1 MKYRI
6 REQNELKP
14 SGVEWLG
21 DIFKKWQFTRL
32 KYCFTYKKG
41 KNPDII
47 FDENF
52 DNKLLPYLSTEYL
65 RKGTNI
71 QYVDN
76 QNRNYLIAN
85 FGDILLLWDGANAGE
100 FFISKE
106 GIVSSTMALLKKIN
120 QNDIDLFFKYFLKS
134 IEKYL
139 RSSTTGMGI
148 PHINSQILNNLTLI
162 LPNIVEQQKIANF
175 LDEKSKIFDEAI
187 SKKEQLI
194 SKLELAKQSLIS
206 EVVTGKLKVVEQNS
220 KLQTIKR
227 EKNELKPSGVEWL
240 GDIPKDWQVKKLK
253 YFTKLNPNKFNL
265 DEKIKNDIEVSFVP
279 MENIRRG
286 NINLENSKNINSV
299 INGYTFFEENDILIA
314 KVTPCFENHNCAI
327 AKNLKNEIGFGST
340 ELNVLRCFNKDS
352 IKFVYY
358 YIQTDLF
365 INLGVSQMTG
375 TGGLKRVPSSFFEN
389 FKISFPTITEQQKIS
404 KYLDEKLIHF
414 DNTIEKTKQS
424 ITKLKEAKEAL
435 ISQAVTG
442 KIEVL

>member
-6 REQNELKP
+6 RKQDELKP

-21 DIFKKWQFTRL
+21 DIPKDWRIKKL
-32 KYCFTYKKG
+32 KYFAKIKNGQNQQNVLDDEGTYPIFGSGGIFG
-41 KNPDII
+41 KANNYLCD
-47 FDENF
+47 
-52 DNKLLPYLSTEYL
+52 KASVLLG
-65 RKGTNI
+65 RKGTIDKPIYIDKPFWTVDTMYYTNI
-71 QYVDN
+71 FK
-76 QNRNYLIAN
+76 IAN
-85 FGDILLLWDGANAGE
+85 PK
-100 FFISKE
+100 FFFY
-106 GIVSSTMALLKKIN
+106 GCL
-120 QNDIDLFFKYFLKS
+120 
-134 IEKYL
+134 
-139 RSSTTGMGI
+139 GI
-148 PHINSQILNNLTLI
+148 PFKLYQYGSAIPSMTQEDLHNINFAFINLI
-162 LPNIVEQQKIANF
+162 EQQKIANF

-227 EKNELKPSGVEWL
+227 EKDELKPSGVEWL

-265 DEKIKNDIEVSFVP
+265 DEKIKDDIEVSFVP

-424 ITKLKEAKEAL
+424 ITKLKEAKEVL